1 MGVTDDY
8 EADSSFRVSRVRQRI
23 RTCRITHIAIV
34 EAVNAKLPPAE
45 KFGELGWYPMKS
57 LRLHREYRR
66 LYPGGA
72 LLRREGRLAYGA
84 LFSLVV
90 TATLLGFGVLGI
102 VWVGGG
108 GGLSLWFLYF
118 RDRPLSN

>member
-1 MGVTDDY
+1 MTLRLIV
-8 EADSSFRVSRVRQRI
+8 AFVFLACVSGFGI
-23 RTCRITHIAIV
+23 AACITHIAIV

-45 KFGELGWYPMKS
+45 QFGELGWYPMKS
-57 LRLHREYRR
+57 LRVHREYRR
-66 LYPGGA
+66 LYPGGT
-72 LLRREGRLAYGA
+72 LLTREGLLAYGA

>member
-1 MGVTDDY
+1 MTVRLTLVFLFLAGVSGFGL
-8 EADSSFRVSRVRQRI
+8 AA
-23 RTCRITHIAIV
+23 CITQLAIV

-45 KFGELGWYPMKS
+45 QFGELGWYPMKS

-66 LYPGGA
+66 LYPSGR
-72 LLRREGRLAYGA
+72 LLRREGILAYGA
-84 LFSLVV
+84 LFCLVV

-102 VWVGGG
+102 LWVGGG

-118 RDRPLSN
+118 RGRSLSN